1 VDTAPPRESPFY
13 EPLPVEPVAS
23 GDALAPARTEGR
35 RRERFAALVE
45 VLLCSG
51 VPTQLLIGQALAL
64 GGWRP
69 FTEAG
74 VPQAGPLFAL
84 ALIDTL
90 VLLLLIVVLQ
100 RARGESMRGLLLG
113 DRSIG
118 REAWFGL
125 AIVPALFLA
134 VGVTVLVLRR
144 LFPWL
149 HNVASNPFEQLI
161 RTPRDAGLFSVV
173 AIVAGGLREEV
184 QRAFLLRRFST
195 HLGGPAVGLAV
206 VSVAFGAGHL
216 AQGFD
221 AAVATGLLG
230 LAWGVMYLRRGSA
243 VGPIVSHAGYN
254 GTQVLQLLLVRSVPL

>member
-1 VDTAPPRESPFY
+1 M
-13 EPLPVEPVAS
+13 
-23 GDALAPARTEGR
+23 
-35 RRERFAALVE
+35 
-45 VLLCSG
+45 
-51 VPTQLLIGQALAL
+51 
-64 GGWRP
+64 
-69 FTEAG
+69 
-74 VPQAGPLFAL
+74 
-84 ALIDTL
+84 
-90 VLLLLIVVLQ
+90 
-100 RARGESMRGLLLG
+100 RALLLG
-113 DRSIG
+113 GRSVG

-134 VGVTVLVLRR
+134 VGVTVLSLRL

-216 AQGFD
+216 VQGFD

-243 VGPIVSHAGYN
+243 IGPIVSHAGYN
-254 GTQVLQLLLVRSVPL
+254 GTQVLQLLLVRSMPL